1 MWSSPAIVTAPAAE
15 PLTLAAVKEFVRIDA
30 DIDSFDTELSA
41 LIAGVREDVERLAS
55 IRLVNQT
62 VKLAAASFADLLH
75 LPIGPVRSVDAITYT
90 ALDGTEATVDAAAY
104 VLFGAD
110 LEQGVRPATGVTWPK
125 PANLPDAIE
134 IQLQVG
140 YGADG
145 TAVPPAVRVA
155 MLRAIR
161 ARFDDRP
168 FDLEPA
174 LANHRIWLA

>member
-30 DIDSFDTELSA
+30 DIDGFDTELSA
-41 LIAGVREDVERLAS
+41 LMAGVREDVERLAS
-55 IRLVNQT
+55 IRLINQT
-62 VKLAAASFADLLH
+62 VKLAAASFADLVH
-75 LPIGPVRSVDAITYT
+75 LPIGPVRGIDAITYT
-90 ALDGTEATVDAAAY
+90 ALDGTEATVDPAAY
-104 VLFGAD
+104 VLFGAE
-110 LEQGVRPATGVTWPK
+110 LEQGVRPASGIAWPESAK
-125 PANLPDAIE
+125 LPDAIE

-155 MLRAIR
+155 MLRAVR

-174 LANHRIWLA
+174 LVNHRIWLS